1 MQQDQPRLLQ
11 PRRVFDQALLGVA
24 RKAGYPRPI
33 AIYDH
38 QGCVE
43 SMARASGLGKEAATT
58 VVDRIAAHQTGPG
71 APLLLLRLPDQ
82 QQAVMAVQELEEL
95 FLAA

>member
-24 RKAGYPRPI
+24 RKSGYPRPI

-38 QGCVE
+38 QDCVACV
-43 SMARASGLGKEAATT
+43 ARASGLKRQAATA
-58 VVDRIAAHQTGPG
+58 VVDRIAAHQAGPG
-71 APLLLLRLPDQ
+71 APLLLRRLPGE
-82 QQAVMAVQELEEL
+82 QQAAMTVQELEEL